1 MMTPEGMERGAV
13 ILMARGMDEEKAYL
27 YMQLLGDIRE
37 EDHSGK
43 WIIRDETGAII
54 DRIEP
59 ID

>member
-37 EDHSGK
+37 EDDSGK